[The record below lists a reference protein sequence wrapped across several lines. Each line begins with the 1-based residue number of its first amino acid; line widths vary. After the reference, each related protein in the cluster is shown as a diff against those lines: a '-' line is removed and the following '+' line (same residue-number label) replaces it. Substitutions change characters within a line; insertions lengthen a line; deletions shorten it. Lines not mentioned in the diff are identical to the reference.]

1 MTSAKIR
8 QIRDQIRTGKMVR
21 RFGLRSMRSLPAF
34 ENGGYVAVSNRGTYA
49 MWLYV

>member
-1 MTSAKIR
+1 MTSSMIR
-8 QIRDQIRTGKMVR
+8 QVRNGKMIR

-34 ENGGYVAVSNRGTYA
+34 DKNGCYIAAADRRTYA

>member
-8 QIRDQIRTGKMVR
+8 QIRNQIRTGKMVR
-21 RFGLRSMRSLPAF
+21 RFGLRSLRSLPAF
-34 ENGGYVAVSNRGTYA
+34 SNAGYVAVADRGTYA